1 MAPPRNKRK
10 KPKQEFFR
18 IQSTDD
24 EWTHLSMMVYGGFG
38 VGKTWFAG
46 TSVQEKGLGP
56 VLLVDCDGGSRTL
69 RGKPHFK
76 GIKIIRMLDFRG
88 FNKVYE
94 MLDGNPDA
102 FGTVIVDNLNEVHNM
117 AMALQMQ
124 EVVKKD
130 VTREVEVPS
139 QREYGIVRAQI
150 RKLIMYFNNLEV
162 NLIVTCHADL
172 HKDDVDGRIYIRP
185 AVAGKLHYEIPG
197 LLGIV
202 GYLTADRPSAVKA
215 RKGGDETQVVRTMHF
230 QPHGRIDAKDQSDAL
245 GFSIDDPTVP
255 QIAKLIGIT

>member
-1 MAPPRNKRK
+1 MAQPRRSR
-10 KPKQEFFR
+10 KPKEEFFK

-24 EWTHLSMMVYGGFG
+24 QWSHLKMMVYGGFG

-46 TSVQEKGLGP
+46 TSVQDKNLGP
-56 VLLVDCDGGSRTL
+56 VLLVDCDGGGRTL
-69 RGKPHFK
+69 QGKRQFK
-76 GIKIIRMLDFRG
+76 GIKIVRMLDFRG

-94 MLDGNPDA
+94 MLDSNPGA
-102 FGTVIVDNLNEVHNM
+102 WGTVIVDNLNEAHNM
-117 AMALQMQ
+117 AMKLQMA

-130 VTREVEVPS
+130 ATREPEVPS

-150 RKLIMYFNNLEV
+150 RKLITYFVNLDV

-197 LLGIV
+197 LLGVV
-202 GYLTADRPSAVKA
+202 GYLTADRVSAVKA
-215 RKGGDETQVVRTMHF
+215 RKGGDNAQVVRTMHF

-245 GFSIDDPTVP
+245 GFSLEDPTVP
-255 QIAKLIGIT
+255 QIAKLIGIL

>member
-1 MAPPRNKRK
+1 MARRATRRK
-10 KPKQEFFR
+10 PAAAEYFK

-24 EWTHLSMMVYGGFG
+24 VWTHLSMMVYGGFG

-46 TSVQEKGLGP
+46 TSAQQKELGP
-56 VLLVDCDGGSRTL
+56 VLLVDCDGGGRTL
-69 RGKPHFK
+69 RGKPQFK
-76 GIKIIRMLDFRG
+76 GIKIVRMLDFRG

-94 MLDGNPDA
+94 MLDGNPNA
-102 FGTVIVDNLNEVHNM
+102 FGTVILDNLNEIHNM

-130 VTREVEVPS
+130 PTREVEVPS

-215 RKGGDETQVVRTMHF
+215 RKGGDEAEIVRTMHF

-245 GFSIDDPTVP
+245 GFSIENPTVP
-255 QIAKLIGIT
+255 QIAKLIGII